1 MSGYNMKKPISKK
14 AKLLHYLQTHKA
26 GISGQ
31 DAWLKF
37 GLYRLSGEIHQLRKE
52 GYNIRTR
59 MVQPKDPNESEFAVY
74 YLEVS
79 E

>member
-1 MSGYNMKKPISKK
+1 MAKKISKK
-14 AKLLHYLQTHKA
+14 AKLLKYLQTHKS
-26 GISGQ
+26 GISGK
-31 DAWLKF
+31 DAWIKF